1 MKIMRRILAVVL
13 CLIMVLALAGCKSKA
28 AKAAEALIDAIGTV
42 SAESETAVKAAEE
55 AFKAL
60 EEKERAQVENAQK
73 LTDARN
79 TLDVALTEK
88 LIDAIGE
95 VTTES
100 ENLIAQA
107 EAAFS
112 ALTDEQKS
120 AVSNAGVLTEAR
132 EKLEAALEAAR
143 LEALRQQLV
152 GVWMHKV
159 EMGPTITSVIEASLA
174 QNYGGFGLKFSDY
187 LDSYVMGM
195 KLSLNDDGTYLLE
208 ADTDVMQEEN
218 EKLGKAIVEYL
229 SACGLASMGEYC
241 VENGL
246 AETAPTTWDEVD
258 EVLSLSEE
266 VFFVRIYGKSKENL
280 ASYYSGIMADSLTS
294 EESKENGSWQVEEG
308 KLLLDDTG
316 GNEFTDDRAINYT
329 LEGGVM
335 TWTDGTMPLA
345 DPMEYPAV
353 FDKIG

>member
-1 MKIMRRILAVVL
+1 MKMKRMLAVVL
-13 CLIMVLALAGCKSKA
+13 CLIMVLALAGCGKSSA
-28 AKAAEALIDAIGTV
+28 AKAAEALIDAIGEVT
-42 SAESETAVKAAEE
+42 ADSEAAVKAAED
-55 AFKAL
+55 AL
-60 EEKERAQVENAQK
+60 AALGEKERTQVENSQK
-73 LTDARN
+73 LKDARN
-79 TLDVALTEK
+79 ALDVALSEK

-95 VTTES
+95 VTAES
-100 ENLIAQA
+100 EDLIAKA
-107 EAAFS
+107 EAAFA

-120 AVSNAGVLTEAR
+120 AVANAGVLTEAR

-174 QNYGGFGLKFSDY
+174 QNYSGFGLKFSDY

-308 KLLLDDTG
+308 RLLLDDTG
-316 GNEFTDDRAINYT
+316 GNDFSDESAINYV